1 MNNIFGA
8 DINDIALGVVIAVA
22 VVMSVLVF
30 FTLRRPLVV
39 KMGLRNIPRRRAQT
53 VLIVFGLTLATIIVT
68 MAFVTGD
75 TLAISVREA
84 ALDDQRRIDHRIE
97 VGPES
102 SFAPDANPLVQQ
114 QVIDDLRSTYTEDP
128 RVDGVFGALIEPIS
142 VRNLDTRL
150 SEPTFWLVGVDP
162 ADVDA
167 VGAVPD
173 RDGRDFAM
181 SGVGADEIVINEF
194 IAEQIAAEPGHTL
207 SLQVGPRSYEL
218 RVAAI
223 AADSLITGYV
233 FEEGGGVA
241 RIETVRRVLG
251 QPPNADGWT
260 FVAVASGGSV
270 SGGLELSDELYGLL
284 NLFLEDRE
292 QRERA
297 GGALNDPIYLDG
309 TSARLQVEPA
319 KKDAVDG
326 AELLGAVLVLL
337 FLFMGSFSVAAGVL
351 LIFLIFAMLA
361 EERRSEMGMSRAIG
375 MQRDHLIQM
384 FMSEGMVYNL
394 GAAVVGVA
402 LGLVITL
409 GMVSF
414 LNSALDA
421 FGFTFSWSVTWQ
433 ALVIS
438 GGIGLVITFITMTI
452 SSFRA
457 SVLNIVAAIR
467 DLPDTSLSR
476 RKKLSLAGIATTH
489 IGLALLPTILIT
501 FPLGSTVSLL
511 LGRTGDLRP
520 ALTSWAL
527 MPAWRLMLWRPEFG
541 LLTTMWGLVFLPT
554 VLLTFPLG
562 SLFLAFVGIT
572 GGLRASFVP
581 WLLAPAWQV
590 LTWRT
595 EWWLPMLVG
604 GLALTWFGLDRETLL
619 YYTIGGSIAPLGL
632 VMLLTR
638 VGLPGRPLWTLGSAF
653 VLFFW
658 LSPNSWHEQVFGIDL
673 DGGPELFVISGLM
686 MTAAGAL
693 LLVFNLETLVRVFG
707 VAMSRAGRYAPVLRA
722 AAAYPAASRYR
733 TGMTIAMIALIM
745 FALVNF
751 TVVNSSFTRSTGTED
766 QLAGYAIQAE
776 STNLEGIDD
785 IRAALAETGDDA
797 TLARISSA
805 GALTAGPFSGTPV
818 QTLRSERWDDNLG
831 QPITRGGAAIVDDL
845 SGNEGEA
852 GDVVLVAGDD
862 GFYDGNEI
870 ALQARVADYAS
881 DTEVWAALKRGEPV
895 AVITRATVQGGG
907 FGGGDG
913 WRMPDA
919 VDQRAIALP
928 RTTIQIGRGDAQV
941 EVEVIALTPTLSFD
955 AFIPE
960 GEPGD
965 LPSVIVPRAVWD
977 QVVGEPDVVRH
988 LVAVRDGEDS
998 LEVAQAIESTLLIEA
1013 DDLAGEQERNS
1024 RLTNSFL
1031 RAFQAFIGI
1040 GLAAGLAALGVIAV
1054 RAVVERRGQIG
1065 VLRSLGFRSQMVGVG
1080 MLIEMGF
1087 IAFLGVA
1094 LGTALALALAWR
1106 LFAENT
1112 FGPDIS
1118 LYIPVGTIVI
1128 FMVGAMAASLV
1139 LTYLPARQAARTTI
1153 AEALRYE

>member
-167 VGAVPD
+167 VGAIPD

-241 RIETVRRVLG
+241 RIETARQVLG
-251 QPPNADGWT
+251 QPPDADGWT

-270 SGGLELSDELYGLL
+270 SGGLDLSDELYGLL
-284 NLFLEDRE
+284 NLFLSDRQ
-292 QRERA
+292 QRETASDVRSGRDA
-297 GGALNDPIYLDG
+297 GIYLDG

-476 RKKLSLAGIATTH
+476 QRRISIPGIFTTPL
-489 IGLALLPTILIT
+489 GLVLLPTTLIT
-501 FPLGSTVSLL
+501 FPLGS
-511 LGRTGDLRP
+511 
-520 ALTSWAL
+520 
-527 MPAWRLMLWRPEFG
+527 
-541 LLTTMWGLVFLPT
+541 
-554 VLLTFPLG
+554 
-562 SLFLAFVGIT
+562 LFVAFAGAT
-572 GGLRASFVP
+572 GGLRASAVP
-581 WLLAPAWQV
+581 WLLAPAWQ
-590 LTWRT
+590 LMTWRA
-595 EWWLPMLVG
+595 EWWPLMLGG
-604 GLALTWFGLDRETLL
+604 GLLLTWFGLDRETLL

-845 SGNEGEA
+845 SSDEGAA
-852 GDVVLVAGDD
+852 GDVVLVAGDE

-870 ALQARVADYAS
+870 ALQARAADYAS

>member
-97 VGPES
+97 VGDES
-102 SFAPDANPLVQQ
+102 SFAPDANLLVQQ
-114 QVIDDLRSTYTEDP
+114 QVIDDLRSTYTDDP

-181 SGVGADEIVINEF
+181 SSVGADEIVINEF

-241 RIETVRRVLG
+241 RIEAVRQLLG
-251 QPPNADGWT
+251 QPPDADGWT

-270 SGGLELSDELYGLL
+270 SGGLELSDQVEASL
-284 NLFLEDRE
+284 NLFLTDRQ
-292 QRERA
+292 QRETASDVRSGGRA
-297 GGALNDPIYLDG
+297 RVYLDAPR
-309 TSARLQVEPA
+309 SERLQVEPA

-421 FGFTFSWSVTWQ
+421 FGFTFNWSVTWQ

-476 RKKLSLAGIATTH
+476 RRRIAFEGIFTTP
-489 IGLALLPTILIT
+489 IGLALLPTT
-501 FPLGSTVSLL
+501 
-511 LGRTGDLRP
+511 
-520 ALTSWAL
+520 
-527 MPAWRLMLWRPEFG
+527 
-541 LLTTMWGLVFLPT
+541 
-554 VLLTFPLG
+554 LLTFPLG
-562 SLFLAFVGIT
+562 SLFVAFAGAT
-572 GGLRASFVP
+572 GGLRASAVP
-581 WLLAPAWQV
+581 WLLAPAWQ
-590 LTWRT
+590 LMTWRA
-595 EWWLPMLVG
+595 EWWPLMLGG
-604 GLALTWFGLDRETLL
+604 GLLLTWFGLDRETLL

-658 LSPNSWHEQVFGIDL
+658 LSPNSWHEQVFGVDL

-693 LLVFNLETLVRVFG
+693 LLVFNLETLVRVFS

-805 GALTAGPFSGTPV
+805 GALTAGPLSGTPV

-831 QPITRGGAAIVDDL
+831 QPVERGGAAIVDDL
-845 SGNEGEA
+845 SSDEGAA
-852 GDVVLVAGDD
+852 GDVVLVAGDE

-870 ALQARVADYAS
+870 ALQARAADYAS

-895 AVITRATVQGGG
+895 AVITRATVQGVG

-913 WRMPDA
+913 WRMPNA

-1065 VLRSLGFRSQMVGVG
+1065 VLRSLGFRSRMVGVG

>member
-97 VGPES
+97 VGDES

-114 QVIDDLRSTYTEDP
+114 QVIDDLRSTYTDDP

-150 SEPTFWLVGVDP
+150 SEPTFWLVGVNP

-181 SGVGADEIVINEF
+181 SSVGADEIVINEF

-233 FEEGGGVA
+233 FEEGGGAA
-241 RIETVRRVLG
+241 RIETVRQLLG
-251 QPPNADGWT
+251 QPPDADGWT

-270 SGGLELSDELYGLL
+270 SGGLELSDEVESSL
-284 NLFLEDRE
+284 NLFLTDRQ
-292 QRERA
+292 QRETASDVRSGRRA
-297 GGALNDPIYLDG
+297 RVYLDAPG
-309 TSARLQVEPA
+309 SERLQVEPA

-394 GAAVVGVA
+394 GATVVGVA

-421 FGFTFSWSVTWQ
+421 FGFTFNWSVTWQ

-476 RKKLSLAGIATTH
+476 RRRISVEGIFTTPL
-489 IGLALLPTILIT
+489 GLVLLPTTLIT
-501 FPLGSTVSLL
+501 FPLGS
-511 LGRTGDLRP
+511 
-520 ALTSWAL
+520 
-527 MPAWRLMLWRPEFG
+527 
-541 LLTTMWGLVFLPT
+541 
-554 VLLTFPLG
+554 
-562 SLFLAFVGIT
+562 LFIAFAGAT
-572 GGLRASFVP
+572 GGLRASAVP
-581 WLLAPAWQV
+581 WLLAPAWQ
-590 LTWRT
+590 LMTWRA
-595 EWWLPMLVG
+595 EWWPLMLGG
-604 GLALTWFGLDRETLL
+604 GLLLTWFGLDRETLL

-693 LLVFNLETLVRVFG
+693 LLVFNLETLVRVFSL
-707 VAMSRAGRYAPVLRA
+707 AMSRAGRYAPVLRA

-805 GALTAGPFSGTPV
+805 GALTAGPLSGTPV
-818 QTLRSERWDDNLG
+818 QTLRSERWDDNLS
-831 QPITRGGAAIVDDL
+831 QPIERSGAAIVDDL
-845 SGNEGEA
+845 SSDEGAA

-870 ALQARVADYAS
+870 ALQARAADYAS

-895 AVITRATVQGGG
+895 AVITRATVQGVG

-941 EVEVIALTPTLSFD
+941 KVEVIALTPTLSFD

-1031 RAFQAFIGI
+1031 LAFQAFIGI

-1065 VLRSLGFRSQMVGVG
+1065 VLRSLGFRSRMVGVG